1 MTNQELTFEM
11 NKYKSLYLAM
21 KEILKK
27 EITENHELKLK
38 IKMIERLIKDPELL
52 NYIGSGRRG

>member
-27 EITENHELKLK
+27 EIRENRELRLK
-38 IKMIERLIKDPELL
+38 IKLL
-52 NYIGSGRRG
+52 EIRK